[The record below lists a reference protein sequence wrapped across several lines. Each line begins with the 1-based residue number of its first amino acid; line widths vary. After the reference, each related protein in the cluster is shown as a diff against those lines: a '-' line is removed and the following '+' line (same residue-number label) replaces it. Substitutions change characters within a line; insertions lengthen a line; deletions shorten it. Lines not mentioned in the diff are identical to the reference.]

1 MAQTARVVRNCLS
14 LEQVAAEL
22 DIVDPEEAILGGVA
36 DGVAFQRRWLATT
49 DHLMLTPGLGVRA
62 VTTARPTRSPD
73 GFLRESFTPHR
84 MRKMHEYVVGEE
96 IHRDNFARRV
106 KPLLGIDLKGGK
118 PVLSTATRGGPRDVV
133 SVDRC
138 LLAAAISK

>member
-36 DGVAFQRRWLATT
+36 DGVAFERRWLATT

-96 IHRDNFARRV
+96 IHRDNFARR
-106 KPLLGIDLKGGK
+106 GE
-118 PVLSTATRGGPRDVV
+118 
-133 SVDRC
+133 
-138 LLAAAISK
+138 AAVGN